1 VSSTA
6 PKSILITGTR
16 KGIGRFL
23 AERFLRAG
31 HRVAGC
37 SRGAVDFT
45 HDNYTHY
52 QLDVADENAV
62 VRMVRDVSRR
72 AGLDA
77 LVNNAGLA
85 AMNHLLLSSGSTG
98 RKLFDCN
105 FFGTFFFLREAAK
118 IMQRAGSGRIVNF
131 TTVAVPL
138 DLEGEAL
145 YAASKA
151 AVESLTRVASREL
164 ADFGVTVNAVGPTPV
179 KTDLIRQVPKDKI
192 EALLARQAI
201 RKFGEMEDIA
211 NVVEFFLSEQSSFVT
226 GQTIYLGGV
235 NA

>member
-6 PKSILITGTR
+6 LKSILITGTR

-23 AERFLRAG
+23 AERFLQAG

-37 SRGAVDFT
+37 SRGPADFT

-72 AGLDA
+72 AGLNA

-98 RKLFDCN
+98 RKLFECN

-145 YAASKA
+145 YTASKA

-164 ADFGVTVNAVGPTPV
+164 AGFGVTVNAVGPTPV

-192 EALLARQAI
+192 DALLVRQAI
-201 RKFGEMEDIA
+201 KRFGEMEDVA
-211 NVVEFFLSEQSSFVT
+211 NVVDFFLSEQSSFVT

>member
-1 VSSTA
+1 MNNKKFV
-6 PKSILITGTR
+6 R
-16 KGIGRFL
+16 KI
-23 AERFLRAG
+23 
-31 HRVAGC
+31 
-37 SRGAVDFT
+37 
-45 HDNYTHY
+45 
-52 QLDVADENAV
+52 
-62 VRMVRDVSRR
+62 
-72 AGLDA
+72 
-77 LVNNAGLA
+77 
-85 AMNHLLLSSGSTG
+85 
-98 RKLFDCN
+98 FDCN